1 MKLLSPKEIN
11 KMTTQVNI
19 TDVAK
24 KATVSQ
30 NTVIETTH
38 LCREFGQGDTLV
50 KALTDANITIERGE
64 FTAIIGP
71 SGSGKSTLLQL
82 IGGLDNPS
90 SGDVFLD
97 NKNINHMTGNEL
109 SDFRRDHIGFIFQA
123 YNLIPVLSAQENIEY
138 IMLLQGVPATERNKR
153 VDNLMH
159 TLGLE
164 GLGDRR
170 PAELSGGQ
178 QQRVAVAR
186 AMVSKPSIILA
197 DEPTANLDSKT
208 GADLLDMMKELNEQ
222 QNMTFVFST
231 HDPKIMERAKRII
244 RLVDG
249 CIVADE
255 RRS

>member
-1 MKLLSPKEIN
+1 MVL
-11 KMTTQVNI
+11 TTNNNCAIAQG
-19 TDVAK
+19 DS
-24 KATVSQ
+24 KAI
-30 NTVIETTH
+30 VIETKQ
-38 LCREFGQGDTLV
+38 LCRHFGQGDTLV
-50 KALTDANITIERGE
+50 KALSNANLIIERGE

-82 IGGLDNPS
+82 IGGLDTPS
-90 SGDVFLD
+90 SGEVLLD
-97 NKNINHMTGNEL
+97 NRHISQMTGTEL

-123 YNLIPVLSAQENIEY
+123 YNLIPVLSAKENIEY
-138 IMLLQGVPATERNKR
+138 IMLLQGITPAERNKR
-153 VDNLMH
+153 VKQILH
-159 TLGLE
+159 AVGLE
-164 GLGDRR
+164 GLENRR

-208 GADLLDMMKELNEQ
+208 GADLLDMMKTLNEE

-231 HDPKIMERAKRII
+231 HDPKIMERARRII

-249 CIVADE
+249 CIVDDE
-255 RRS
+255 RRD

>member
-1 MKLLSPKEIN
+1 MTNLAEITQMTEKNSAN
-11 KMTTQVNI
+11 KQ
-19 TDVAK
+19 
-24 KATVSQ
+24 
-30 NTVIETTH
+30 TVIESKL
-38 LCREFGQGDTLV
+38 LCRHFGQGDTLV
-50 KALTDANITIERGE
+50 KALDNANLTIEKGE

-97 NKNINHMTGNEL
+97 NKNISHMTGTQL
-109 SDFRRDHIGFIFQA
+109 SDFRRDHIGFIFQS
-123 YNLIPVLSAQENIEY
+123 YNLIPVLSARENIEY
-138 IMLLQGVPATERNKR
+138 IMLLQGVSTSERQKR
-153 VDNLMH
+153 VDMIMH
-159 TLGLE
+159 AVGLE
-164 GLGDRR
+164 GLGERR

-231 HDPKIMERAKRII
+231 HDPKIMERARRII

-249 CIVADE
+249 RIVDDE
-255 RRS
+255 RRD